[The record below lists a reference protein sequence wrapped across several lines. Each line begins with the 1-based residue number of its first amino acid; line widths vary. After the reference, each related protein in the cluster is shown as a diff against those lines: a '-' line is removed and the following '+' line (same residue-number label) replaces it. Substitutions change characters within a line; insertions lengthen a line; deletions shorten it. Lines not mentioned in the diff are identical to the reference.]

1 MVGCRAMRLL
11 LKFEAD
17 VCTSAWSSAGT
28 DVELRLAQARRD
40 RRSCAEALEV
50 SGENVDNIRNL
61 AKSVMA
67 TGVPCDAECFDYSK

>member
-1 MVGCRAMRLL
+1 MAVVQCDCCLNLRQM
-11 LKFEAD
+11 D
-17 VCTSAWSSAGT
+17 VHLRSSAGT
-28 DVELRLAQARRD
+28 DVELRLAQARSD

-67 TGVPCDAECFDYSK
+67 TEVPCDAECFDYSK